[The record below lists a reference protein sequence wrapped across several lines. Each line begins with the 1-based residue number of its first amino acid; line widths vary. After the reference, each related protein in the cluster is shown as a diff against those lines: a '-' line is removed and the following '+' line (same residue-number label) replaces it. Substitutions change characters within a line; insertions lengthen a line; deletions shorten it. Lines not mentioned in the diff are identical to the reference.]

1 MSPDCSLDLIANA
14 ADKQYM
20 AENNAVTNDEQILNK
35 IHSAVSINDFENKMT
50 LKLDLLQKQVS
61 SLQEDIQTIKAEK
74 KNFMQTRYRSI
85 SREPRPQNQHNQ
97 NQNNQNRRRS
107 QSFHNP
113 TICYWHTTF
122 KDKSYKCTKPC
133 DYARL
138 NGLKSNPNFQNSGN
152 F

>member
-97 NQNNQNRRRS
+97 N
-107 QSFHNP
+107 
-113 TICYWHTTF
+113 
-122 KDKSYKCTKPC
+122 
-133 DYARL
+133 
-138 NGLKSNPNFQNSGN
+138 
-152 F
+152 